1 MQSPFNTH
9 RLQQIQRLL
18 MTLIVGGGN
27 YLIER
32 SEEDDD
38 IELVLM
44 MANLLVEELAD
55 TLRYVGYLDS
65 PEAIKEYVNMLF
77 VLDTGF
83 QVRYVNN
90 TVQTLLG
97 QKFDVLLEAPF
108 SDLLTA
114 ESLSSWQLI
123 ARDLLYKDQYHGI
136 HDLSFK
142 VPGALTKRCTCAFST
157 VFLEEW
163 SVSFILVTTF
173 ETSLNRL
180 FIEDRIKALLASRDL
195 RLRVKSNSPFNL
207 SNEKDV
213 RIIQGVRDR
222 ILQNISQPL
231 PGLRVLAHEFGT
243 NEHKLKNGFK
253 QLYGTSVYRF
263 LTQERLKRANMLLQN
278 TSLPVKGI
286 AQMTG
291 FKNMSHFSKAFKKQ
305 YGVTPMTLR
314 KMREG

>member
-1 MQSPFNTH
+1 MQSAVNIY

-18 MTLIVGGGN
+18 MTLIVGEGT
-27 YLIER
+27 YLLER

-38 IELVLM
+38 IEVLLV
-44 MANLLVEELAD
+44 MANLMVEEMAD

-65 PEAIKEYVNMLF
+65 PEAIKEYVHMLF

-90 TVQTLLG
+90 TVHTLLG
-97 QKFDVLLEAPF
+97 QESDALLGASF

-114 ESLSSWQLI
+114 DSLSGWQLI
-123 ARDLLYKDQYHGI
+123 ARDLLYKDNYHGT
-136 HDLSFK
+136 HDLSIK
-142 VPGALTKRCTCAFST
+142 VLGELTKRCTFAFST
-157 VFLEEW
+157 VSIAEW
-163 SVSFILVTTF
+163 PVSFILVTTF
-173 ETSLNRL
+173 ETSLSSL
-180 FIEDRIKALLASRDL
+180 FIENRIKALLGSGDL
-195 RLRVKSNSPFNL
+195 RSRAKANPPFKL

-213 RIIQGVRDR
+213 RIIQSVRDC

-263 LTQERLKRANMLLQN
+263 LTQERLKRASMLLQN

-286 AQMTG
+286 AQMIG

-305 YGVTPMTLR
+305 YGVAPMALR
-314 KMREG
+314 K

>member
-9 RLQQIQRLL
+9 RLQQIQRLM
-18 MTLIVGGGN
+18 MTLILRGEA

-65 PEAIKEYVNMLF
+65 PEAIKEYVNMIF
-77 VLDTGF
+77 VLDTSF
-83 QVRYVNN
+83 QVRYVNT
-90 TVQTLLG
+90 TVETLLG
-97 QKFDVLLEAPF
+97 QESDALVGVSF
-108 SDLLTA
+108 SDLITA
-114 ESLSSWQLI
+114 DSLSSWQLI
-123 ARDLLYKDQYHGI
+123 ARDLLYKDHYHGI
-136 HDLSFK
+136 HDLGFK
-142 VPGALTKRCTCAFST
+142 VMGELTKRCTCAFST
-157 VFLEEW
+157 VSIAEW
-163 SVSFILVTTF
+163 PVTFFLVTTF

-195 RLRVKSNSPFNL
+195 RSRVKSNSPFKL

-213 RIIQGVRDR
+213 RIIQSIRDR
-222 ILQNISQPL
+222 MLQNISQPL

-243 NEHKLKNGFK
+243 NEHKLKVGFK

-263 LTQERLKRANMLLQN
+263 LTQERLKRARMLLQN
-278 TSLPVKGI
+278 TSLSVKGI

-314 KMREG
+314 TMREG